1 MMHNKL
7 IQKIKNQE
15 LKGIEAHQEMSPV
28 PRPFLSIPDTAFR
41 ASVLILLFPKQEN
54 WHFPLIQRN
63 QYEGVHSGQISL
75 PGGKEEMEDMD
86 AAHTALRET
95 FEEIGIP
102 THQVQILRELTS
114 LYIEPS
120 NFVVRPFVGIIE
132 SNPQFI
138 LDSKEVDKL
147 HTINLN
153 QLTDSDNKSNQYVFR
168 GRKVPAF
175 NFGETLVWGAT
186 ACILNEFR
194 ELVR

>member
-1 MMHNKL
+1 
-7 IQKIKNQE
+7 
-15 LKGIEAHQEMSPV
+15 
-28 PRPFLSIPDTAFR
+28 
-41 ASVLILLFPKQEN
+41 
-54 WHFPLIQRN
+54 
-63 QYEGVHSGQISL
+63 
-75 PGGKEEMEDMD
+75 MEDMD

-147 HTINLN
+147 HSINLN
-153 QLTDSDNKSNQYVFR
+153 QLTNPDNKSNQYVFR